1 MSAVSGE
8 TLRHAESNGS
18 IVPLTHS
25 IAAGPDSRFMIRS
38 TLSRYL
44 FRRIAGA
51 AVMALAVLLA
61 VTSALFLAELL
72 GQVAD
77 GEAASATVFTLLL
90 LRLPEAAL
98 LVGPLALM
106 LGVLMT
112 LAQQVQNGEIGVM
125 RASGLAPGRL
135 LLPVGLMAMLW
146 AAALAATSGWLAPWA
161 ARESSALADRM
172 AEEILLAGIR
182 PGQFQPVGPGGLS
195 IYVGQADTRTA
206 DLERIF
212 IHFPGPEGTDIVS
225 ARRGELSTD
234 PASGARL
241 LTLYDGFHL
250 QHSDSSSG
258 LPLRRIRFSR
268 NEIEVPL
275 PSTAPRGDDLGQR
288 PLVDLVGGGVSA
300 GSPEAQRE
308 LQWRIAPPLASLLLA
323 LLVVPVSVGS
333 PRGGSFG
340 VVVPALVFYL
350 VYSNAI
356 NLVLFRASPEGWFGV
371 WVLHAA
377 MVLLVLGGLVWW
389 RRRW

>member
-1 MSAVSGE
+1 
-8 TLRHAESNGS
+8 
-18 IVPLTHS
+18 
-25 IAAGPDSRFMIRS
+25 
-38 TLSRYL
+38 
-44 FRRIAGA
+44 
-51 AVMALAVLLA
+51 MALAVLLA
-61 VTSALFLAELL
+61 VTVALFLAELL

-98 LVGPLALM
+98 MVGPLALM
-106 LGVLMT
+106 LGVLMA
-112 LAQQVQNGEIGVM
+112 LAQQVQSGELGVM

-135 LLPVGLMAMLW
+135 LLPVGLIAMIW
-146 AAALAATSGWLAPWA
+146 AAALAAIAGWVAPWA
-161 ARESSALADRM
+161 ARETGDLADRM
-172 AEEILLAGIR
+172 AEEIVLAGIR
-182 PGQFQPVGPGGLS
+182 PGQFQPIGPDGLS
-195 IYVGQADTRTA
+195 IYVGRADARTA
-206 DLERIF
+206 ALERIF

-234 PASGARL
+234 PASGGRL

-250 QHSDSSSG
+250 QHSDSRTG
-258 LPLRRIRFSR
+258 LPLRRIEFAR

-275 PSTAPRGDDLGQR
+275 PSTSPRADDPGQHSLAALLAMNG
-288 PLVDLVGGGVSA
+288 PA
-300 GSPEAQRE
+300 AQRE
-308 LQWRIAPPLASLLLA
+308 LQWRIAPALVSLLLA

-356 NLVLFRASPEGWFGV
+356 NLVLFRTSADGWVGV
-371 WVLHAA
+371 WILHAVMMA
-377 MVLLVLGGLVWW
+377 AVLGGLLWW

>member
-1 MSAVSGE
+1 
-8 TLRHAESNGS
+8 
-18 IVPLTHS
+18 
-25 IAAGPDSRFMIRS
+25 MIGS

-44 FRRIAGA
+44 FRRMAGA

-61 VTSALFLAELL
+61 VTVALFLAELL
-72 GQVAD
+72 GEVAD
-77 GEAASATVFTLLL
+77 GEAASATVLRLLL

-112 LAQQVQNGEIGVM
+112 LAQQVQNGELGIM
-125 RASGLAPGRL
+125 RASGLAPARL
-135 LLPVGLMAMLW
+135 LAPVVLMALVW
-146 AAALAATSGWLAPWA
+146 AAALVVMSAWVAPWA
-161 ARESSALADRM
+161 ARESSDLADRM

-182 PGQFQPVGPGGLS
+182 PGQFQPVGAEGLS
-195 IYVGQADTRTA
+195 IYVGRADSTTA
-206 DLERIF
+206 ALERIF
-212 IHFPGPEGTDIVS
+212 IHFPGPEGIDIVS
-225 ARRGELSTD
+225 AQRGELSTD

-250 QHSDSSSG
+250 QHSHSSTG
-258 LPLRRIRFSR
+258 LPLRRIRFAR
-268 NEIEVPL
+268 NQIEVPL
-275 PSTAPRGDDLGQR
+275 PSTRARGDDPGQR
-288 PLVDLVGGGVSA
+288 PTAELLAVGDA
-300 GSPEAQRE
+300 EAQRE
-308 LQWRIAPPLASLLLA
+308 LQWRLAPPLVSVLLA

-356 NLVLFRASPEGWFGV
+356 NLVLFRADPDSWFGV
-371 WVLHAA
+371 WMLHVVMISIVVAG
-377 MVLLVLGGLVWW
+377 LLWW